1 MESSSLLFCR
11 TNSRRS
17 SDSSCGRALI
27 QPGHEWRK
35 TFAVAQLIAELVR
48 AILAGDF
55 PDAHPVQQAVG
66 RIVLLNEDRRVGNA
80 EAVAETFGVG
90 AIAKCAHL
98 HGEESGRGIDTR

>member
-1 MESSSLLFCR
+1 MESSSLRFCR

-27 QPGHEWRK
+27 QSGHEWRE
-35 TFAVAQLIAELVR
+35 TFAIPELVAELVC

-66 RIVLLNEDRRVGNA
+66 RIILLNEDGRVGSG
-80 EAVAETFGVG
+80 EAVAETFGVV
-90 AIAKCAHL
+90 AVAKSSPL
-98 HGEESGRGIDTR
+98 HGKESGRWVS